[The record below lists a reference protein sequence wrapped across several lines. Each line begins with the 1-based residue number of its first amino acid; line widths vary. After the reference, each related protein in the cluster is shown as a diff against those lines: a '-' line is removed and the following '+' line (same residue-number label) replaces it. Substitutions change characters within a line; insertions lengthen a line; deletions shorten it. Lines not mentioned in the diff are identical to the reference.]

1 MVSTTPSKSQEIR
14 SKVGHPI
21 IDSDGHTLE
30 VGPILLDFVEKI
42 GGGDIKKRY
51 EEAMRQAWNSTMV

>member
-1 MVSTTPSKSQEIR
+1 MVTTRSSRSQEIR

-30 VGPILLDFVEKI
+30 LSPVLSDYVYEQ
-42 GGGDIKKRY
+42 GGADARGMTCSKR
-51 EEAMRQAWNSTMV
+51 